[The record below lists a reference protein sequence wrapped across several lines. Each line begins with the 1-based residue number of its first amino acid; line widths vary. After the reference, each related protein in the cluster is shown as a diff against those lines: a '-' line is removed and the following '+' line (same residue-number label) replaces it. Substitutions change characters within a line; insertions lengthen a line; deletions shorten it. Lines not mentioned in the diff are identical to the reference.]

1 MLEAPRLLLAL
12 AELPLVPPE
21 PPPNVPLLR
30 ELAVGEAETL
40 RFPILSP
47 PPAPLRFIVL
57 AWAPPRFA
65 PVLPAPARLVVP
77 AWAPPRVPWAE
88 VCRADGEVPR
98 AVPPYLFA
106 VALFAY
112 GAPPRCCELCCQLLL
127 PLPLLLTL
135 LMFCLL
141 ELFT

>member
-1 MLEAPRLLLAL
+1 MLEAPRLLLAR
-12 AELPLVPPE
+12 AELPLIPLE
-21 PPPNVPLLR
+21 PPPNALLLR

-40 RFPILSP
+40 RFPMLSP
-47 PPAPLRFIVL
+47 PPAPPRFIVP
-57 AWAPPRFA
+57 AWAPPRLA
-65 PVLPAPARLVVP
+65 LVLLTPAPPAPPRSIVPAWAPPRLVAP

-112 GAPPRCCELCCQLLL
+112 GAPPGC
-127 PLPLLLTL
+127 
-135 LMFCLL
+135 
-141 ELFT
+141 